1 MKLEVNSINKKF
13 GSKVVLNNLSFVIQ
27 DNEVVG
33 LVGPNGAGK
42 TTLLNIIIG
51 MVKATSG
58 TLNYSEKHAISAA
71 ISRKGFFTDMTVDN
85 NLLMYANVIG
95 VDRLSVSTAK
105 DEFFIDFGNK
115 RFGELSAGM
124 KQRVALACAFMKQ
137 YSLFLLDEPTNHLD
151 IDSIISLRNL
161 IAKARNG
168 GASFL
173 VTSHV
178 FYDLERVCDRIL
190 FLKDGQIVRSTT
202 VKDLLRDYGTLEEGY
217 VAIFKSNVNAKA

>member
-13 GSKVVLNNLSFVIQ
+13 GDKAVLNNLSFVIQ

-178 FYDLERVCDRIL
+178 FSDLERVCDRIL